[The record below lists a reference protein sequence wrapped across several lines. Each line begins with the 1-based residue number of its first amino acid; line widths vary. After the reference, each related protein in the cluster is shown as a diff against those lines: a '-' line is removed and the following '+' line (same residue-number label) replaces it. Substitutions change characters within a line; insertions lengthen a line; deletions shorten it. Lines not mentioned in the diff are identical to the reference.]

1 MRLNNQVAI
10 VTGVSHPGQ
19 IGFALADA
27 FAREGARLTIS
38 ARSAERVQARA
49 QEMQAK
55 GAKVLAVPA
64 DLTSEEGAHS
74 LIARTVE
81 AYGRVDILVNL
92 AGGLTQV
99 QPSAE
104 LSLAAW
110 NAELNNNLLS
120 AFLCTRAVWP
130 VMRRQGYGKILNFT
144 RAGGVQ
150 SSGPNMVAYN
160 CAKAG
165 IDALTLTFAKEGKQ
179 AGIFVNALAPGLV
192 DTESNLEAMR
202 PSPEELAAK
211 WVSKDQVIKA
221 ALFLVT
227 PDSNGVTGAI
237 LPVVGIGIQHP

>member
-1 MRLNNQVAI
+1 MRLDNQVAI
-10 VTGVSHPGQ
+10 ITGVSHAGQ
-19 IGFALADA
+19 IGFALAEA

-49 QEMQAK
+49 QELQAK
-55 GAKVLAVPA
+55 GGKVLAVPA
-64 DLTSEEGAHS
+64 DLTSEEGTSA

-81 AYGRVDILVNL
+81 TYGRVDILVNL
-92 AGGLTQV
+92 AGGLTKV
-99 QPSAE
+99 QPSHE

-130 VMRRQGYGKILNFT
+130 VMRKQGYGKILNFT
-144 RAGGVQ
+144 RAGGAQ

-165 IDALTLTFAKEGKQ
+165 IDALTFTFAKEGKE

-192 DTESNLEAMR
+192 NTASNLESMKPKA
-202 PSPEELAAK
+202 EELAK
-211 WVSKDQVIKA
+211 SWVSKEQIIKA

-227 PDSNGVTGAI
+227 SDSDGVTGSI
-237 LPVVGIGIQHP
+237 LPVVGIGI

>member
-1 MRLNNQVAI
+1 MRLDNQVAI
-10 VTGVSHPGQ
+10 ITGVSHAGQ

-27 FAREGARLTIS
+27 FVREGARLAIS
-38 ARSAERVQARA
+38 ARSAERVRARA
-49 QEMQAK
+49 QELQSK

-64 DLTSEEGAHS
+64 DLTSEEGANA
-74 LIARTVE
+74 LIARTVA

-99 QPSAE
+99 RPSYE
-104 LSLAAW
+104 LPLVAW

-130 VMRRQGYGKILNFT
+130 VMVKQGYGKILNFT
-144 RAGGVQ
+144 RAGGAQ

-160 CAKAG
+160 CAKAA
-165 IDALTLTFAKEGKQ
+165 IDALTFTFAREGKQ

-192 DTESNLEAMR
+192 DTESNLEAMK
-202 PSPEELAAK
+202 PNPEELAK
-211 WVSKDQVIKA
+211 NWVSKDQVIKA

-237 LPVVGIGIQHP
+237 LPVVGIGIQNS